1 MGLIL
6 PQIAVLC
13 ASATALQVLQIA
25 ALGAGATALQLPR
38 RNFLGATAAT
48 VAAPRIAA
56 AAELEIPSAVAPS
69 WTLLIPIV
77 ELDAAVARWTVDVG
91 AKSTSSVASALEL
104 LNKGGILSSKNF
116 YLGVGTKY
124 ATSLVYDDFDK
135 KLVEQDKN
143 ARVSDMVLAARA
155 LDAARKTL
163 ASEFPSSA
171 AKDLRAASDQLGDFL
186 ARAPR
191 KDVEKARNALASL
204 VAADANGDGQVDD
217 AEFYKAGAL
226 STEEQLAATWGVWGT
241 TLFSKD
247 LRPASPDTVLLTIKT
262 PPPVPD
268 YLKRA
273 IARSEY

>member
-1 MGLIL
+1 M
-6 PQIAVLC
+6 
-13 ASATALQVLQIA
+13 QIA

-143 ARVSDMVLAARA
+143 AR
-155 LDAARKTL
+155 
-163 ASEFPSSA
+163 
-171 AKDLRAASDQLGDFL
+171 LGDFL

-226 STEEQLAATWGVWGT
+226 STETLAAT
-241 TLFSKD
+241 L
-247 LRPASPDTVLLTIKT
+247 
-262 PPPVPD
+262 
-268 YLKRA
+268 
-273 IARSEY
+273 